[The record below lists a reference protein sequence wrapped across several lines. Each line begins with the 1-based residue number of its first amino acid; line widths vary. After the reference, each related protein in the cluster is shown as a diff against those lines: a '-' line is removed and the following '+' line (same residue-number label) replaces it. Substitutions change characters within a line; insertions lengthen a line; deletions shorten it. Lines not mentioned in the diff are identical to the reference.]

1 MKVAVIGCGTMGMA
15 HAASIVNIRGAEL
28 AGVYDV
34 QEDRA
39 ARVADLHQV
48 KRYGTFDELLADE
61 EVGTVC
67 VTLPT
72 YLHREFTVRALQGGK
87 HVICEKPIAL
97 NAADARDMIETSRQT
112 GKRLFIGQVLRFFQ
126 DYANMRGHVQ
136 AGRLGSIG
144 VVHTKRAGAGPTA
157 GSWFWDEERSGGVV
171 LDLMIHDIDFLRW
184 TLGEATRLYA
194 TISRAPGIQHANATI
209 RYKNGAIANL
219 SAHWGNTPGFA
230 YSAEIA
236 GSEGVVRGGSRES
249 ATLEIV
255 RATRQG
261 EAAAIAA
268 QPAGSKRLSP
278 LLRSPYER
286 QLAHF
291 LRCIETGETPIVT
304 AEDALAALEIAL
316 AAVQSAQTGAP
327 VMLKGGANYA

>member
-1 MKVAVIGCGTMGMA
+1 MKVAVIGCGAMGMT

-28 AGVYDV
+28 AGVYDL

-39 ARVADLHQV
+39 KRVADLHKV
-48 KRYGTFDELLADE
+48 KQYGTFEELLADE
-61 EVGTVC
+61 EVGAVC

-72 YLHREFTVRALQGGK
+72 FLHREFTVRALQGGK
-87 HVICEKPIAL
+87 HVICEKPVAI
-97 NAADARDMIETSRQT
+97 NPADAREMIETSRQT

-136 AGRLGSIG
+136 SGRLGSIG
-144 VVHTKRAGAGPTA
+144 VAHTKRAGAGPAA
-157 GSWFWDEERSGGVV
+157 GSWFWDDERSGGVV

-184 TLGEATRLYA
+184 TLGEATRVYA
-194 TISRAPGIQHANATI
+194 TIAKAPGIQHANVTI
-209 RYKNGAIANL
+209 RYESGAIANL

-230 YSAEIA
+230 YSAELA

-255 RATRQG
+255 RAPRQG
-261 EAAAIAA
+261 DAADIAA
-268 QPAGSKRLSP
+268 KPAGSERLSP
-278 LLRSPYER
+278 LLLGPYER

-291 LRCIETGETPIVT
+291 LRCIETGDTPIVT
-304 AEDALAALEIAL
+304 AEDALAAVEVAL

-327 VMLKGGANYA
+327 VTLKGGASRA